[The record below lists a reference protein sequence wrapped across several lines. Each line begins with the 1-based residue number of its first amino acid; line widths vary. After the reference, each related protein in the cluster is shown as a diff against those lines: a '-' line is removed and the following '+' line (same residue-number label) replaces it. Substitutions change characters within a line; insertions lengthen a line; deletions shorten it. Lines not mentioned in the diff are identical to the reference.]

1 MHTHLPADLSGKSAM
16 AEIRLVGSSPRV
28 QAAECGNSGCTPTQE
43 ALPKLVLPK
52 ASMRGKM
59 KGLLGRL
66 AGAATFEVRLFSLL
80 LAVSAVLLFVVGS
93 YVAHAMQESLY
104 AQMGQHAEVQA
115 RQIAAIPELVHA
127 VRRRDLEEIAH
138 IAITMKDRTD
148 ASFIV
153 VGDEKGRR
161 LYHPQSPV
169 GTPMQGD
176 DNTPVLV
183 DGHSEVTLRQ
193 GSLGFGMRGKAPIK
207 DEIGHIIG
215 VVSVG
220 YLQEV
225 MFSRIVAQRGPL
237 TMFLTFALG
246 ILFLSA
252 WFFARS
258 IKHQMLDMEPGEISR
273 LVRQQEAVFDS
284 IMEGVVALDGRDRVT
299 AINHAAREII
309 GDERESGAIIGQS
322 FADLVGNAS
331 YATGE
336 GAGRELRDEVV
347 LFNHVQVIVNRLPIV
362 VDGKN
367 QGWVISF
374 RRKDDISSLSRQLS
388 QIKRYADNLRVVR
401 HEHMN
406 WISTLSGLLEMRYYD
421 EALQLAKM
429 QSETQQRVL
438 DYISGT
444 FVNPHVCGLLIGK
457 YYRARELGLELV
469 FEPGCRLAE
478 LPQVL
483 KISEWMSIIGNLLD
497 NAFDAALAMEERNQC
512 ITFLMMDSANDIVI
526 EVADTGCGIDV
537 RLRDSLFER
546 GVSSKPGGER
556 GIGLYLVKTFVEQT
570 GGAITIEDNEP
581 RGTVFSV
588 FIPKDSSHA
597 DI

>member
-1 MHTHLPADLSGKSAM
+1 VILS
-16 AEIRLVGSSPRV
+16 R
-28 QAAECGNSGCTPTQE
+28 N
-43 ALPKLVLPK
+43 
-52 ASMRGKM
+52 
-59 KGLLGRL
+59 
-66 AGAATFEVRLFSLL
+66 
-80 LAVSAVLLFVVGS
+80 
-93 YVAHAMQESLY
+93 
-104 AQMGQHAEVQA
+104 
-115 RQIAAIPELVHA
+115 
-127 VRRRDLEEIAH
+127 
-138 IAITMKDRTD
+138 
-148 ASFIV
+148 
-153 VGDEKGRR
+153 
-161 LYHPQSPV
+161 
-169 GTPMQGD
+169 
-176 DNTPVLV
+176 
-183 DGHSEVTLRQ
+183 
-193 GSLGFGMRGKAPIK
+193 
-207 DEIGHIIG
+207 
-215 VVSVG
+215 
-220 YLQEV
+220 
-225 MFSRIVAQRGPL
+225 VAQRGPL
-237 TMFLTFALG
+237 VMFLTFALG

-258 IKHQMLDMEPGEISR
+258 IKHQMLDMEPAEISR

-284 IMEGVVALDGRDRVT
+284 IMEGVVAVDGRDRVT

-309 GDERESGAIIGQS
+309 GDERESGAIIGQR
-322 FADLVGNAS
+322 FADLVGNAGFV
-331 YATGE
+331 TGE
-336 GAGRELRDEVV
+336 GSGRELRDEVV
-347 LFNHVQVIVNRLPIV
+347 LFNNVQVIVNRLPIV
-362 VDGKN
+362 VDDKN

-444 FVNPHVCGLLIGK
+444 FMNPHVCGLLIGK

-469 FEPGCRLAE
+469 FEPGCRLAG

-483 KISEWMSIIGNLLD
+483 KISEWLSIIGNLLD
-497 NAFDAALAMEERNQC
+497 NAFDAALAVEERNQR

-526 EVADTGCGIDV
+526 EVADTGCGIDE

-588 FIPKDSSHA
+588 FIPKGASHA

>member
-1 MHTHLPADLSGKSAM
+1 MQTLPPAGAPGKSAM
-16 AEIRLVGSSPRV
+16 FRNPGFGYSAQPCIGQGG
-28 QAAECGNSGCTPTQE
+28 QAGGAP
-43 ALPKLVLPK
+43 LPQV
-52 ASMRGKM
+52 ATRGKM
-59 KGLLGRL
+59 KGLWARL
-66 AGAATFEVRLFSLL
+66 MGVATFELRLFGLL
-80 LAVSAVLLFVVGS
+80 LVVSAVLLFVVGS
-93 YVAHAMQESLY
+93 YVAHTMQETLY

-115 RQIAAIPELVHA
+115 RQIAAIPELVQA
-127 VRRRDLEEIAH
+127 VKYRDLREIAQ
-138 IAITMKDRTD
+138 IATTMKDRTD

-153 VGDEKGRR
+153 IGDEKGRR
-161 LYHPQSPV
+161 LYHPQAAV
-169 GTPMQGD
+169 GSPMQGD
-176 DNTPVLV
+176 DNTPVLIE
-183 DGHSEVTLRQ
+183 GHSEVTLRE

-207 DEIGHIIG
+207 DELGNVIG

-220 YLQEV
+220 YLQDV
-225 MFSRIVAQRGPL
+225 MFNRNVAQRAPVVV
-237 TMFLTFALG
+237 FLTFALG

-258 IKHQMLDMEPGEISR
+258 IKHQMLDMEPGEIAH
-273 LVRQQEAVFDS
+273 LVRQQDAVFDS
-284 IMEGVVALDGRDRVT
+284 IMEGVVAVDRNNRVT
-299 AINHAAREII
+299 AINHAAREILEE
-309 GDERESGAIIGQS
+309 ERTSGAIIGQAL
-322 FADLVGNAS
+322 ADLVGNAGF
-331 YATGE
+331 AEGE
-336 GAGRELRDEVV
+336 GATREIRDEVV
-347 LFNHVQVIVNRLPIV
+347 LFNNVQVIANRLPIV
-362 VDGKN
+362 VDGRN
-367 QGWVISF
+367 QGSVISF

-469 FEPGCRLAE
+469 FEPGCRLAG
-478 LPQVL
+478 LPGML
-483 KISEWMSIIGNLLD
+483 KISEWLSIIGNLLD
-497 NAFDAALAMEERNQC
+497 NAFDAALATEARNQR

-526 EVADTGCGIDV
+526 EVADTGSGIDP

-556 GIGLYLVKTFVEQT
+556 GIGLYLVKTFVEQA

-588 FIPKDSSHA
+588 FIPKGVNHA

>member
-1 MHTHLPADLSGKSAM
+1 
-16 AEIRLVGSSPRV
+16 
-28 QAAECGNSGCTPTQE
+28 
-43 ALPKLVLPK
+43 
-52 ASMRGKM
+52 
-59 KGLLGRL
+59 
-66 AGAATFEVRLFSLL
+66 
-80 LAVSAVLLFVVGS
+80 
-93 YVAHAMQESLY
+93 
-104 AQMGQHAEVQA
+104 
-115 RQIAAIPELVHA
+115 
-127 VRRRDLEEIAH
+127 
-138 IAITMKDRTD
+138 
-148 ASFIV
+148 
-153 VGDEKGRR
+153 
-161 LYHPQSPV
+161 
-169 GTPMQGD
+169 
-176 DNTPVLV
+176 
-183 DGHSEVTLRQ
+183 
-193 GSLGFGMRGKAPIK
+193 
-207 DEIGHIIG
+207 
-215 VVSVG
+215 
-220 YLQEV
+220 
-225 MFSRIVAQRGPL
+225 
-237 TMFLTFALG
+237 
-246 ILFLSA
+246 
-252 WFFARS
+252 
-258 IKHQMLDMEPGEISR
+258 
-273 LVRQQEAVFDS
+273 
-284 IMEGVVALDGRDRVT
+284 VVAVDGRDRVT

-309 GDERESGAIIGQS
+309 GDERESGAIIGQR
-322 FADLVGNAS
+322 FADLVGNAGFV
-331 YATGE
+331 TGE
-336 GAGRELRDEVV
+336 GSGRELRDEVV
-347 LFNHVQVIVNRLPIV
+347 LFNNVQVIVNRLPIV

-444 FVNPHVCGLLIGK
+444 FMNPHVCGLLIGK

-469 FEPGCRLAE
+469 FEPGCRLAG

-483 KISEWMSIIGNLLD
+483 KISEWLSIIGNLLD
-497 NAFDAALAMEERNQC
+497 NAFDAALAVEERNQR

-526 EVADTGCGIDV
+526 EVADTGCGIDE

-588 FIPKDSSHA
+588 FIPKGASHA